1 MVADELGWKAFQSSG
16 EHYSLLAIISCICS
30 IGRRAKEEAS
40 ARAKAERKVEIYAIT
55 AAITMSLVL
64 VGLFQSLIYL
74 LKWVH
79 PHGLGLQLA
88 FDALLILST
97 FGFFH
102 PKLRKWCWGAGAF
115 AILLL
120 ILQLLG

>member
-16 EHYSLLAIISCICS
+16 EHCSLLAIISCICS
-30 IGRRAKEEAS
+30 IGRRANSKIELP
-40 ARAKAERKVEIYAIT
+40 VQYF
-55 AAITMSLVL
+55 L
-64 VGLFQSLIYL
+64 SLIYL
-74 LKWVH
+74 LKWFH